1 MSRHILRR
9 VIMLIPMLI
18 GISIIAYG
26 IIRLAP
32 GDPARML
39 ADPEMLTTE
48 QMEALRVQ
56 LGLDQPIHVQ
66 YLRTMQSLL
75 TGDLLSFKTRQ
86 PVMEMIAE
94 RLPATAGLAA
104 GVLIVGF
111 SLGMVVGVLQA
122 LRPGTK
128 LDEALTFFSLF
139 GFAVPTF
146 WLALMLILIF
156 SVRLGWLPTSGIRP
170 ANTTGWDPLAVIP
183 YMVLPTIVLA
193 LNLLAIV
200 ARYTRSSMLETLGQD
215 YLRTARAKGL
225 SERVVTVRHALRNS
239 LLPVITLLGV
249 QIPYLLGGT
258 VAVEAIFALPG
269 VGRLA
274 LDSVVSRDYPVIL
287 TINLFVAVLVLIG
300 NLLADIAY
308 VLADPRVRLG
318 E

>member
-1 MSRHILRR
+1 ML
-9 VIMLIPMLI
+9 LIPMLL

-32 GDPARML
+32 GDPARVL

-56 LGLDQPIHVQ
+56 LGLDQPIAVQ

-86 PVMEMIAE
+86 PVIEMIVE
-94 RLPATAGLAA
+94 RLPTTLALAGC
-104 GVLIVGF
+104 VLVIGF
-111 SLGMVVGVLQA
+111 TLGMAIGVLQA
-122 LRPGTK
+122 LRPNSR
-128 LDEALTFFSLF
+128 LDDVLTFLSLF
-139 GFAVPTF
+139 GFAVPSF
-146 WLALMLILIF
+146 WLALMLILVF
-156 SVRLGWLPTSGIRP
+156 SMRLDWLPASGIRP
-170 ANTTGWDPLAVIP
+170 TNTSGWNPVNVAP
-183 YMVLPTIVLA
+183 YLILPTIVLTA
-193 LNLLAIV
+193 NLLASV
-200 ARYTRSSMLETLGQD
+200 ARYTRSSMLETLNQD

-225 SERVVTVRHALRNS
+225 SERTVTVIHALRNS

-258 VAVEAIFALPG
+258 VAIETIFALPG

-274 LDSVVSRDYPVIL
+274 LDSVISRDYPVIL
-287 TINLFVAVLVLIG
+287 TINVFVAVLVLIG

-308 VLADPRVRLG
+308 GLADPRVRLG